1 MIINEILV
9 SIHGDGAEG
18 KMVLRNPGEWERLIG
33 EQIKTLRI
41 RKNLK
46 QEELAARSNV
56 SKSALFNLES
66 GNGSTLKTLVSVLNV
81 LGETAWIENL
91 APEITVS
98 PIQMI
103 ELGKQRRRVRKKT
116 VQGSGV

>member
-1 MIINEILV
+1 MSPINKTRIAKNAAALYFR
-9 SIHGDGAEG
+9 
-18 KMVLRNPGEWERLIG
+18 MLLTMLI
-33 EQIKTLRI
+33 TLYTTR
-41 RKNLK
+41 
-46 QEELAARSNV
+46 V
-56 SKSALFNLES
+56 
-66 GNGSTLKTLVSVLNV
+66 VMNV